1 MREFFGS
8 EPFLVTAADALTD
21 IDLEALARTHR
32 EHDGIATL
40 ATKRVT
46 NVSEYGVVV
55 TGADGRV
62 QGFQEKPDPGEALSD
77 LANCMIYVLEPEIFD
92 YFPDREEV
100 DFALDVFPALL
111 EHDVPFGVH
120 VADAYWNDVGSL
132 SEYLQGNLD
141 VLNGAVAVE
150 PAGALVEPGTGDGL
164 GDGIEQERPR
174 PGRRGS
180 ANRRRRA
187 ARRAGGARPERLD
200 RGRSP
205 GAGVGPARRSDGAR
219 AGGLAAGCD
228 PRDASMRAAER
239 GTAPAVELLWWAGC
253 PSCGAR
259 RSSWCA
265 RRWPPLGLDPGAL
278 VVREVGDRGRGRAR
292 ALRRLADDPDR
303 RPRHPGPGRRAGRS
317 DLPRLPA
324 ARRPHLGAP
333 RPRRPRRGAGGGD
346 RGNARMTSEA

>member
-1 MREFFGS
+1 MVAVANRPIMEHVLALLARHGLGEVVANLHWYPETIREAFADGSRLGIELTYSHEERLLGTAGGVRNVREFFGS
-8 EPFLVTAADALTD
+8 EPFVVTAADALTD
-21 IDLEALARTHR
+21 IDLVALARTHR
-32 EHDGIATL
+32 EHDWIATL

-150 PAGALVEPGTGDGL
+150 PAGALVEPGAGDGL
-164 GDGIEQERPR
+164 GDGIEQDGPVLVGE
-174 PGRRGS
+174 
-180 ANRRRRA
+180 
-187 ARRAGGARPERLD
+187 GARIGPGSRLEGPVVLGPNASIGTES
-200 RGRSP
+200 RVRESVLLS
-205 GAGVGPARRSDGAR
+205 GATVPNH
-219 AGGLAAGCD
+219 GLAAGAILGMVD
-228 PRDASMRAAER
+228 ARD
-239 GTAPAVELLWWAGC
+239 
-253 PSCGAR
+253 
-259 RSSWCA
+259 
-265 RRWPPLGLDPGAL
+265 
-278 VVREVGDRGRGRAR
+278 
-292 ALRRLADDPDR
+292 
-303 RPRHPGPGRRAGRS
+303 
-317 DLPRLPA
+317 
-324 ARRPHLGAP
+324 
-333 RPRRPRRGAGGGD
+333 
-346 RGNARMTSEA
+346 